1 MPKYCIA
8 FRTQK
13 TYHYHSIIMTAKC
26 QETYSN
32 SLILSMGI
40 SFVNIYVMRR
50 KLLGFLSIIL
60 IFIGLFLF
68 FQVVIN
74 FLPKGHGAL
83 QVTSNVTAKVL
94 LNGKVIGNT
103 PLCKCEESERIEEGQ
118 YTLQLIPQDSSGT
131 FTSKIRIGKGVL
143 TAVDRTF
150 LPGSYASS
158 YTLYLEKIFSSN
170 AQLFVSSLPQGALVT
185 VDGTDSGTT
194 PLLINNVS
202 VSPHEVE
209 IQKGGYGKKTIRIK
223 TASGYKLIIEA
234 VLGTLPS
241 SDEVLPGSQPP
252 VTPTP
257 TSSLPHVIISET
269 PTGFLRVR
277 QNATL
282 NSAEIGRV
290 TPGQSLLLLDEQN
303 GWYKVQLTD
312 GKTQGWISVDF
323 ATKQEVP

>member
-1 MPKYCIA
+1 MK
-8 FRTQK
+8 Q
-13 TYHYHSIIMTAKC
+13 
-26 QETYSN
+26 
-32 SLILSMGI
+32 
-40 SFVNIYVMRR
+40 
-50 KLLGFLSIIL
+50 KLLGLFSIIL
-60 IFIGLFLF
+60 IFLGFFLF

-94 LNGKVIGNT
+94 LNGIVIGNT
-103 PLCKCEESERIEEGQ
+103 PLCKCDESERIEEGQ
-118 YTLQLIPQDSSGT
+118 YTLQLIPQDSSST
-131 FTSKIRIGKGVL
+131 FTTKIRIGKGVL

-158 YTLYLEKIFSSN
+158 YTLYLEKIFSSK

-194 PLLINNVS
+194 PLLLDTLS
-202 VSPHEVE
+202 ASPHEVE

-223 TASGYKLIIEA
+223 TVAGYKLIVEA

-241 SDEVLPGSQPP
+241 VDEVLPGSEPP

-257 TSSLPHVIISET
+257 TASVSRVVISQT

-277 QNATL
+277 KDASL
-282 NSAEIGRV
+282 NSEEIGRV
-290 TPGQSLLLLDEQN
+290 TPGQSLPLLDEQA
-303 GWYKVQLTD
+303 GWYKIQLAD
-312 GKTQGWISVDF
+312 GKTQGWISATF
-323 ATKQEVP
+323 ATKENSQVSPTPSQ